1 MGKNIGWFCFI
12 SVFVLGT
19 NLYRKESFDQAAR
32 NVASNYEVKNQI
44 IEDSIHAIDDDK
56 LKDFLSIAKKMRKSN

>member
-12 SVFVLGT
+12 SVFTLAT

-32 NVASNYEVKNQI
+32 NVASTYEAKNQR
-44 IEDSIHAIDDDK
+44 IEESTHTIDEK
-56 LKDFLSIAKKMRKSN
+56 NLKALADLARKMKK